1 MSITTLETDLD
12 ELTLTLVA
20 DFDAPVEKV
29 WELWADPRKL
39 ERWWG
44 PPSHPATFERHD
56 LSVGGEMSYFMTGPE
71 GDKFAG
77 WWRIE
82 AVDAPRS
89 LELTD
94 GFADEDGNPN
104 DSMPTTRMTME
115 LTERDGGT
123 RMTMRSKFPSREDM
137 QKMVEMGMV
146 EGLREAVG
154 QMDALVVE

>member
-154 QMDALVVE
+154 QMDALLVE